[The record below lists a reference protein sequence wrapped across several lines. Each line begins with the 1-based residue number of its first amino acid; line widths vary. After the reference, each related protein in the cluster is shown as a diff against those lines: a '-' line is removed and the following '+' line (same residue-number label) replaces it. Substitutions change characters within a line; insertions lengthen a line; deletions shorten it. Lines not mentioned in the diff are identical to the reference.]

1 MPEFGAGSMR
11 FMFIALGCGAAYF
24 GWSAIWG
31 GMFRATDI
39 QVIGV
44 GKHAE
49 ESIRAGLAEHTDSAL
64 LGILPRA
71 NLLFLSRDG
80 ATEAISEKIA
90 LERVEVRKRLP
101 HGVTVDAAEKTG
113 RAALDMNGR
122 LFALEESGHIIREL
136 SASETDLLGTLPPG
150 MAAVAA
156 EGLGAEVIEM
166 PTSDSNIAGEKDD
179 SVTDISTRRS
189 GLPLIRNSA
198 ATVGDDSPAPGGAG
212 VNAAAMRIIL
222 QAATRLPDVI
232 SDDISWFVVEPSS
245 ETVEAVTVSGWKVL
259 MSSALPFDTQSDRL
273 SIVLKEKIGAKRD
286 TLEYVD
292 LRYNERIFIR
302 YEDGSTQ

>member
-1 MPEFGAGSMR
+1 
-11 FMFIALGCGAAYF
+11 
-24 GWSAIWG
+24 
-31 GMFRATDI
+31 
-39 QVIGV
+39 
-44 GKHAE
+44 
-49 ESIRAGLAEHTDSAL
+49 
-64 LGILPRA
+64 
-71 NLLFLSRDG
+71 LFLSRDG